1 VGLEDGQEGA
11 AVEAVGR
18 LAWAG
23 AAGGAAAA
31 ISPAQALTGTASARS
46 AGTSSPTRQASAAWI
61 SPVRNAAQK

>member
-23 AAGGAAAA
+23 AAGGAAA
-31 ISPAQALTGTASARS
+31 ISPAQGLTGTASARS

-61 SPVRNAAQK
+61 SPVRNAAQR